1 MSLTT
6 THQYLIPRYCRVLHA
21 DEIVHIQLNKR
32 LRHTR
37 EIVICDDPTDRR
49 LFEFVKQ
56 DKAKIFPCGGERA
69 EVKCL
74 INMLLPTLLDHQ
86 LEYGR

>member
-6 THQYLIPRYCRVLHA
+6 THPYLILRYCRVLHA

-37 EIVICDDPTDRR
+37 EIVIRDDSADRG
-49 LFEFVKQ
+49 LFEFAMQ
-56 DKAKIFPCGGERA
+56 DKAKIFTCGG
-69 EVKCL
+69 
-74 INMLLPTLLDHQ
+74 
-86 LEYGR
+86 